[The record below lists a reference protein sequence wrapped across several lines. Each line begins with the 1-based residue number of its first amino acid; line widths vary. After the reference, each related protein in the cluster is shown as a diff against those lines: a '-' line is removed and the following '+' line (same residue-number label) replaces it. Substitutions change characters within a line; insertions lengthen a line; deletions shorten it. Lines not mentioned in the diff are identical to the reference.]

1 MRLHNHHI
9 PEGLSPSS
17 DDNDNVITVTTMM
30 PVIGHLGLFLC
41 IYRDIL
47 GETKSK
53 FTWMYSSYMY
63 TVVMETS
70 AREYFKGV

>member
-53 FTWMYSSYMY
+53 FT
-63 TVVMETS
+63 
-70 AREYFKGV
+70 